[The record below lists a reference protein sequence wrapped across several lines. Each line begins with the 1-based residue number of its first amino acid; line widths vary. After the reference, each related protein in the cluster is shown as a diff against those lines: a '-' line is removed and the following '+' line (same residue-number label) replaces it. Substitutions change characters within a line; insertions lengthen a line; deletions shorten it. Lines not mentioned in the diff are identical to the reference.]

1 MSVSQI
7 GASGKDQNGSKVN
20 VRLYVYVQVLVV
32 YGAFQ
37 AALVVKNLLANAGD
51 IRDMGQS
58 LPGSGRSPGE
68 ENGSSLQY
76 SFQENSMVR
85 GAWCTTL
92 DGVTKCRTWL
102 SD

>member
-37 AALVVKNLLANAGD
+37 VALVVKNLLSNAGD
-51 IRDMGQS
+51 IRDMGLIPGLRRSAGGGHGNS
-58 LPGSGRSPGE
+58 LPYSCLENPHGQKSLAGYSP
-68 ENGSSLQY
+68 
-76 SFQENSMVR
+76 
-85 GAWCTTL
+85 
-92 DGVTKCRTWL
+92 
-102 SD
+102 